1 MPVDFLVEHFTDKF
15 IVVHFVGNSRSLFG
29 TSEGE
34 WLHDKFAEIEAETGD
49 GNEAEGDN
57 QPSST
62 TEK

>member
-1 MPVDFLVEHFTDKF
+1 MLKY
-15 IVVHFVGNSRSLFG
+15 IVFRCIADNSKSLFG

-34 WLHDKFAEIEAETGD
+34 WLHDKFAEMEAETGD
-49 GNEAEGDN
+49 SAAEGEGDN

>member
-1 MPVDFLVEHFTDKF
+1 MFKYIFLRYIADNCK
-15 IVVHFVGNSRSLFG
+15 SLFG

-34 WLHDKFAEIEAETGD
+34 WLHDKFAEMEAETGD
-49 GNEAEGDN
+49 SAAEGESDN